1 MDILRS
7 HVQPASERF
16 ADEPPFR
23 VGGASVDPIAR
34 EVTINGE
41 RERIQPQPL
50 RVLLLLHRHRG
61 RVVTRDEIVDQ
72 CWDRRIVGDD
82 VINRAILILRRLAGR
97 AGGFSIETIPRSGYR
112 LVEDSSVGV
121 RGTRTWAVLVIAAVL
136 LLAAAATWLTVPRKP
151 ADAMPTV
158 GVIPFTANTG
168 GADAT
173 RLGGQVERAVAQA
186 LTESGF
192 EIVPAG
198 KADLNISG
206 EVAATADE
214 VRVDVFLGLERGGS
228 RLMST
233 TFQRP
238 FASAAAL
245 PLEIAA
251 DLAETLAP
259 TARFLTFDGEMADPA
274 LASQMLA
281 FRQAGRQGDWLR
293 AQQIVQDMHRE
304 RPDSAAAE
312 FLLAGTYAATLE
324 AYPVP
329 ERREHV
335 RLARG
340 ILERRKDRAQF
351 GDYGYTWCRL
361 HPWVWF
367 TECERRLRESAKRK
381 RAGDSAPQR
390 LAELVADVGR
400 TNEALWLA
408 RVAHAQ
414 GPYSSLNAG
423 VLIQLLEIH
432 GRNREAET
440 VYAAAIRKWPG
451 SWTVRWNRIMGLS
464 ARGDFAALERFVA
477 TIPRTEFR
485 FDAEVLQSVLAAKRK
500 RNRVEMIRS
509 CTRENLRWSTE
520 QVCVAALA
528 AIGEMDASFAIAFK
542 LYPRQAG
549 RSRAEDEQLWLRQ
562 PPNFM
567 LTLLSGPA
575 AAPLRRDPR
584 FLELAEQTGLL
595 RYWSSEHLP
604 DFCTRGTPEPVCRA
618 LQARANAV

>member
-1 MDILRS
+1 MDALRS
-7 HVQPASERF
+7 RVQPASERF
-16 ADEPPFR
+16 ESEPPFR
-23 VGGASVDPIAR
+23 IGGAEIDPSSR
-34 EVTINGE
+34 EVTINGAV
-41 RERIQPQPL
+41 ERIQPQPL
-50 RVLLLLHRHRG
+50 RVLMLLLHHRG

-82 VINRAILILRRLAGR
+82 VINRAILILRRLARR
-97 AGGFSIETIPRSGYR
+97 AGGFRIETIPRVGYR
-112 LVEDSSVGV
+112 LVEDTSIGV
-121 RGTRTWAVLVIAAVL
+121 RGTRTWAVLVIAAAL
-136 LLAAAATWLTVPRKP
+136 ILAAAAWLIVSRKP

-158 GVIPFTANTG
+158 SVIPFTAASG

-206 EVAATADE
+206 EVAAAAGE
-214 VRVDVFLGLERGGS
+214 ARVDVFLGLGRDGS

-238 FASAAAL
+238 SAGAPTL

-251 DLAETLAP
+251 DLAEILAP
-259 TARFLTFDGEMADPA
+259 TARFLTFDGEMADSA
-274 LASQMLA
+274 LASQMFA
-281 FRQAGRQGDWLR
+281 FLQAGRQGDWLR
-293 AQQIVQDMHRE
+293 AQQIVQNMHRG
-304 RPDSAAAE
+304 RPDSVAAE
-312 FLLAGTYAATLE
+312 FLLARTYAATLE
-324 AYPVP
+324 AYTVS

-335 RLARG
+335 RLARA
-340 ILERRKDRAQF
+340 ILERRNDRAQF

-367 TECERRLRESAKRK
+367 AECERRLRESAKSK
-381 RAGDSAPQR
+381 QAGDSAPQR

-400 TNEALWLA
+400 TGEALWLA
-408 RVAHAQ
+408 RVAYAQ

-440 VYAAAIRKWPG
+440 VYAAAVRKWPN

-485 FDAEVLQSVLAAKRK
+485 FDAEVLQSVLAAKRE
-500 RNRVEMIRS
+500 RDRIEMIRS

-528 AIGEMDASFAIAFK
+528 DIGEMDASFAIARK
-542 LYPRQAG
+542 LYSRQAG
-549 RSRAEDEQLWLRQ
+549 RSRAEDEELWLQQ

-567 LTLLSGPA
+567 LTLLSAPA
-575 AAPLRRDPR
+575 GAPLRRDPR
-584 FLELAEQTGLL
+584 FLQLAEQTGLL
-595 RYWSSEHLP
+595 RYWRSEHLP
-604 DFCTRGTPEPVCRA
+604 DFCTRGTPEPVCRR
-618 LQARANAV
+618 LRAAANGA